1 MSRKAYLCLF
11 IKIFIYLLFKVLTL
25 ITAPVSII
33 IQNQLDATFLFVAFA
48 INICSFLTLA
58 LIFIPKVSSIFVYQK
73 TPINEIEQIY

>member
-1 MSRKAYLCLF
+1 MF
-11 IKIFIYLLFKVLTL
+11 FYLLRVLEKKNNLLNNKPKVLTL

-58 LIFIPKVSSIFVYQK
+58 LIFIPKVKVF
-73 TPINEIEQIY
+73 PIDYFFLKA